1 MYMNRLQH
9 SFSLVILGCY
19 FLPFFVFFF
28 ASLWLSSPAVFSLS
42 VAAISATTLMLY
54 LLVKKREYVLQKKAP
69 VPTANQVIPK
79 PHPLKSQQKPY
90 AAANSIFDLA
100 KKSLGKTPSFNLSHQ
115 KEIVDALIKEQEA
128 LKSSYDEQIT
138 HVISEKRVLQE
149 HVDCKQQL
157 LEQRA
162 AQLSEL
168 QSQLEKALEHTES
181 LKTEVA
187 NLKFELFALCRIDDQ
202 IMTNKLHA
210 QEEDTKETLPPK

>member
-1 MYMNRLQH
+1 MNRLQH

-42 VAAISATTLMLY
+42 VAAISATTLILY
-54 LLVKKREYVLQKKAP
+54 LLVKKREHVMQRRAP
-69 VPTANQVIPK
+69 APPASEPMPK
-79 PHPLKSQQKPY
+79 SHPLKLGPKPIS
-90 AAANSIFDLA
+90 AANIIFDLA

-128 LKSSYDEQIT
+128 LKNSYEEELERT
-138 HVISEKRVLQE
+138 SSEKRALQSQ
-149 HVDCKQQL
+149 VDSAQQL
-157 LEQRA
+157 LDEREA
-162 AQLSEL
+162 ELKKAQGESE
-168 QSQLEKALEHTES
+168 A

-202 IMTNKLHA
+202 IVTNKLHA